1 VGDSFAL
8 GLPPELVAELVA
20 ELVSELAAIVGA
32 SFMMPVPLS
41 LSALLLQKIR
51 LSERAEG

>member
-1 VGDSFAL
+1 MGDSFAL

-41 LSALLLQKIR
+41 LSPLLLQKIR
-51 LSERAEG
+51 LNERAEG